1 MLVPEAMEFPRID
14 NRFMGKEYK
23 FFYALGS
30 DYLHPNKVRYI
41 NWIIQQEKYQFRRQN
56 RLIMNKIMFKMKS
69 FYVWSMNHNWIVNTL
84 QNIKKDS
91 ASSFFVKYH
100 LDHTK

>member
-1 MLVPEAMEFPRID
+1 MLFGIRLYGLFYIWHSSIFFLDNKIVTVKTEMLVPEAMEFPRID

-41 NWIIQQEKYQFRRQN
+41 N
-56 RLIMNKIMFKMKS
+56 
-69 FYVWSMNHNWIVNTL
+69 
-84 QNIKKDS
+84 
-91 ASSFFVKYH
+91 
-100 LDHTK
+100 

>member
-30 DYLHPNKVRYI
+30 DYLHPNKVRY
-41 NWIIQQEKYQFRRQN
+41 EKISISQ
-56 RLIMNKIMFKMKS
+56 
-69 FYVWSMNHNWIVNTL
+69 
-84 QNIKKDS
+84 
-91 ASSFFVKYH
+91 
-100 LDHTK
+100 TKQTYYE